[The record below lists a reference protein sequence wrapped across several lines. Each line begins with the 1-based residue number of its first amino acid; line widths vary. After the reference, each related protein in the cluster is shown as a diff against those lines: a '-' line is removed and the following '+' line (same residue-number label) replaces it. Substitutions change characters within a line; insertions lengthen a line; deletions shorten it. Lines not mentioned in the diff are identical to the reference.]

1 MLVTT
6 HHKVALKLQAG
17 QVVADPS
24 RLLDMPNG
32 DTAQFDSTDGSFRI
46 VFKPWPFA
54 EPANPSNDVTTNRTL
69 TFQNKSAVDLLL
81 FEFFC
86 FITPTGTS
94 LEVRYPGTSGGNGSV
109 RP

>member
-6 HHKVALKLQAG
+6 LHKVALKFQAG

-24 RLLDMPNG
+24 QLLNMPNG
-32 DTAQFDSTDGSFRI
+32 DTVQFDSTDGSFRI
-46 VFKPWPFA
+46 VFKPWPFV
-54 EPANPSNDVTTNRTL
+54 EPANPNNEVTTSGAL
-69 TFQNKSAVDLLL
+69 TFQNKSAVDLL

-86 FITPTGTS
+86 FVTPTGTS
-94 LEVRYPGTSGGNGSV
+94 VEAKYPGTSGGNGSV

>member
-6 HHKVALKLQAG
+6 THKVALKHQGG
-17 QVVADPS
+17 QVLADPS
-24 RLLDMPNG
+24 QLLDMPNG
-32 DTAQFDSTDGSFRI
+32 DTAQFDSTDGTFRI
-46 VFKPWPFA
+46 IFKPWPFA
-54 EPANPSNDVTTNRTL
+54 EPANPNNEVTTNRVL
-69 TFQNKSAVDLLL
+69 TFQNKTAVDLL

-94 LEVRYPGTSGGNGSV
+94 AEIRYPGTSGGNGSV